1 MGHCMWHLPTC
12 VCFMGYLNGFP
23 ITRYKAQRPVM
34 PGTYCEC
41 ELLTTQAPRPK
52 IFKEEIRGAAGPEED

>member
-1 MGHCMWHLPTC
+1 
-12 VCFMGYLNGFP
+12 MGYLNGFP